1 MPTLDLSI
9 RTTAF
14 DWLANN
20 ADPESGLITWTQ
32 LSRGFPYGDTLIPL
46 VTQRGIFKPRQL
58 DIPLSIRTSPQDPYG
73 DAFEGNDVLLYR
85 YFGTDANHRDN
96 AGLREAMKQRLPLVY
111 LKGISPGKYCAV
123 WPVYIIGDDPGQLR
137 FRATADM
144 QYSYQ
149 VAQEED
155 SQLIMIRRGY
165 AMAQVRVRLH
175 QTSFR
180 DMIMRAYRSTCSI
193 CTLKHEEL
201 LDAAHI
207 IADRE
212 DLGLPEVTNGLA
224 LCKIHH
230 AAFDKNI
237 LGINPDYSIE
247 VREDILEEVD
257 GPMLQHGLK
266 EMQGR
271 NLYLPR
277 DRKQWPDRQRLEQRY
292 EEFRR
297 AG

>member
-1 MPTLDLSI
+1 MLTLDHSI
-9 RTTAF
+9 RTAAF
-14 DWLANN
+14 DWLARN
-20 ADPESGLITWTQ
+20 ADPDSGLITWTQ
-32 LSRGFPYGDTLIPL
+32 LSTGFPYGDTRIPL

-73 DAFEGNDVLLYR
+73 DAFEGNEVLLYR
-85 YFGTDANHRDN
+85 YFGTVANHRDN
-96 AGLREAMKQRLPLVY
+96 AGLREAMRQRLPLVY

-123 WPVYIIGDDPGQLR
+123 WPVYIIGDDPRLLR

-144 QYSYQ
+144 QFSYQ
-149 VAQEED
+149 IEEEED
-155 SQLIMIRRGY
+155 SQLITIRRGY

-180 DMIMRAYRSTCSI
+180 DMIMRAYRSTCSM

-207 IADRE
+207 IPDSNA
-212 DLGLPEVTNGLA
+212 LGVPEVTNGLA

-230 AAFDKNI
+230 AAFDKHI
-237 LGINPDYSIE
+237 LGIDPDYHIE

-271 NLYLPR
+271 KLYLP
-277 DRKQWPDRQRLEQRY
+277 KNAAHYPDRERLEQRFA
-292 EEFRR
+292 EFRR